1 MWKGFDLDY
10 ALAGQVAIITGSDS
24 GIGQGIAVEFA
35 AQGAA
40 VLVHYLLDKKGAE
53 STLAQIKDAGGDGT
67 ITQGDVSKPEDVAR
81 VFLDCE
87 NALGMPT
94 ILVNSAGID
103 ASGKS
108 IDELA
113 IDQFQKAIATNLLGP
128 FLACREFVT
137 RLKRAKSRGRII
149 NISSVHQDIP
159 RAGAVDYDCS
169 KGALRNLTTTLALEL
184 APLKI
189 NVNGIAPGMILT
201 PMNQE
206 AMDDPAEL
214 KKQVQSIPWKRA
226 GEPWEVARLAAYLA
240 SKDADYVTGATFVI
254 DGGLML
260 NLGQGA

>member
-1 MWKGFDLDY
+1 MDK
-10 ALAGQVAIITGSDS
+10 ALAGQVAMITGSDS

-40 VLVHYLLDKKGAE
+40 VLVHYLSDKKGAD
-53 STLAQIKDAGGDGT
+53 STLAQIEEDGGDG
-67 ITQGDVSKPEDVAR
+67 IVTQGDVSTPADVAR
-81 VFLDCE
+81 MFADCE
-87 NALGMPT
+87 RALGMPT

-103 ASGKS
+103 ASGKK

-113 IDQFQKAIATNLLGP
+113 IEEFQKAIATNLFGP
-128 FLACREFVT
+128 FLTCREFVT
-137 RLKRAKSRGRII
+137 RLKRAKSAGRII

-184 APLKI
+184 APFKI

-201 PMNQE
+201 PMNQD
-206 AMDDPAEL
+206 AMDDPDEL
-214 KKQVQSIPWKRA
+214 KRQVQSIPWKRA

-240 SKDADYVTGATFVI
+240 SKDSDYVTGATFVI

-260 NLGQGA
+260 NQGQGA